1 MQPLNCLTFRV
12 PEDQWIQNEEQ
23 NLGRK
28 IEDSWLTV
36 QLGHQITLLQ
46 KCFKTQGKKNC
57 QIGRVEF
64 DLNNITDFFPLI
76 F

>member
-36 QLGHQITLLQ
+36 QSGHQITLLQ
-46 KCFKTQGKKNC
+46 KFFKTQGKHFKKKNC
-57 QIGRVEF
+57 QIGRVTR
-64 DLNNITDFFPLI
+64 I
-76 F
+76 